1 MATALHPR
9 RFGSHA
15 APLDLSRLL
24 LGLVVLALG
33 VLYLLDAAGALDAG
47 EAVDDWW
54 PTVIIAMGVFQ
65 LVEEP
70 RRPVGPLILSGI
82 GIALL
87 LSTADVLD
95 SDYVWPL
102 VLIVVG
108 LGILTRMHARPLT
121 PTAHHSELVRASG
134 VFSGADVASHSSCFR
149 GAALTAV
156 FGGAK
161 LDLRGAT
168 PAPEGAQINATAV
181 FGGVDIIV
189 PRGWNVIVSGTPILG
204 GVEDKTDRTEAL
216 PADAPTLTVDGLAVF
231 GGVEVKHEKKGQAP
245 A

>member
-1 MATALHPR
+1 MATALHPH
-9 RFGSHA
+9 RFGRHA
-15 APLDLSRLL
+15 PPLDLSRLL
-24 LGLVVLALG
+24 LGLVVLTLG
-33 VLYLLDAAGALDAG
+33 VLYLLDAAGTLDAG
-47 EAVDDWW
+47 ETIDDWW
-54 PTVIIAMGVFQ
+54 PTVIVAIGVFQ
-65 LVEEP
+65 LLEEP
-70 RRPVGPLILSGI
+70 QRPVRPLILSGI

-108 LGILTRMHARPLT
+108 LGILARMHSRPLT
-121 PTAHHSELVRASG
+121 PTAHHTELVRASG
-134 VFSGADVASHSSCFR
+134 VFSGANVASHSSCFR

-168 PAPEGAQINATAV
+168 PASDGAQINATAV

-189 PRGWNVIVSGTPILG
+189 PHGWNVIVSGTPILG
-204 GVEDKTDRTEAL
+204 GVEDKTDRDEAL
-216 PADAPTLTVDGLAVF
+216 PADAPTLTVDGLAIF
-231 GGVEVKHEKKGQAP
+231 GGVEVKHSDARKA
-245 A
+245 AS